1 MLALII
7 WKSFNLATEHLSIY
21 KVKYCS
27 CLRFNTKS
35 NNDIWK
41 ESGMENS
48 ILTTKLSSKILIQ
61 FLTKFSQNPE
71 P

>member
-27 CLRFNTKS
+27 GLRFNTKS
-35 NNDIWK
+35 NNDIYEK
-41 ESGMENS
+41 SQGRK
-48 ILTTKLSSKILIQ
+48 IASS
-61 FLTKFSQNPE
+61 SQNFHQKY
-71 P
+71 